1 MSESHSGK
9 SDSIATYR
17 QIEECLHEQQ
27 CIRAHMRVNVVRPSS
42 PDPIGTNGGN
52 KLVWPQEDI
61 QDGDLLDRQSV
72 QSPQ

>member
-1 MSESHSGK
+1 
-9 SDSIATYR
+9 
-17 QIEECLHEQQ
+17 
-27 CIRAHMRVNVVRPSS
+27 MRVNVVRPSS